1 MSDDDLSER
10 PRVRLQQDQLQ
21 RRASVGKREKQP
33 AVRYMR
39 DQTAQVSVQNLN

>member
-1 MSDDDLSER
+1 MSDEDLSDR

-21 RRASVGKREKQP
+21 RRASVGKKEKQP

-39 DQTAQVSVQNLN
+39 DQHAQVNFE